1 MNNVGEKIRGIRT
14 LKGLSQQNMAD
25 VLGLSLPT
33 YAEIERGKKDVTIS
47 RLEAIA
53 KELGVTLN
61 DILNFNERV
70 ANFFDQCNSVI
81 AGVNNG
87 GQTANNYD
95 ARELKHQNEK
105 LQLELRL
112 LQAEKEKAEME
123 ARYLKEKYEK
133 VDNNNMFAKYCD

>member
-47 RLEAIA
+47 RLEKIA
-53 KELGVTLN
+53 EKLGVTLN

-70 ANFFDQCNSVI
+70 ANFFDQCDTPQVV

-87 GQTANNYD
+87 GQSQTANNYD
-95 ARELKHQNEK
+95 ARELQHQNEK
-105 LQLELRL
+105 LQLELKL

-133 VDNNNMFAKYCD
+133 VDNK